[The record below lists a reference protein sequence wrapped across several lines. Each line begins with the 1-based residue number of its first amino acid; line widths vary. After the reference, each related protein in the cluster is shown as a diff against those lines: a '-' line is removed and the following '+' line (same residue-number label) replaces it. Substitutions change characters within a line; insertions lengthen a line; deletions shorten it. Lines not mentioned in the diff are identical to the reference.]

1 MNLIS
6 FMYVLIFIVFLIL
19 IIIGLTQCTKHSFKA
34 GFIFFVI
41 ILLQKA
47 YANVSPYFLNRIIVA
62 PPFKMNI
69 GLFLSLHQLMLFVIE
84 VCAYGIL
91 VFGLYY
97 RWNKEKTN
105 FKS

>member
-1 MNLIS
+1 MNLLNS
-6 FMYVLIFIVFLIL
+6 MYVLIFIVFLVL
-19 IIIGLTQCTKHSFKA
+19 IIIGLTQCAKHSFRA
-34 GFIFFVI
+34 GVIFFVI

-47 YANVSPYFLNRIIVA
+47 YANVSPYFLNRIIES

-91 VFGLYY
+91 VFGLYHMWK
-97 RWNKEKTN
+97 RKN
-105 FKS
+105 